1 MKTMIT
7 IGSSFL
13 AAALLISWL
22 GGVLLAQ
29 PAEKE
34 GETADPQRQNVP
46 APAGYTHL
54 YSFSGARDSTV
65 ETPNNVATA
74 VHCTNA
80 TLQPT
85 ILYLA
90 LWDFDGD
97 VFTQTATV
105 LPNHTVT
112 IASQDVSLYAEDVT
126 FNFAALSENLNQG
139 SGHIFAAGYVPLIC
153 TAHLID
159 PLNSVPQFATQL
171 PLYNRDGELVK
182 HRPPFFD
189 TLHLPLIIR
198 P

>member
-1 MKTMIT
+1 MKTITT

-46 APAGYTHL
+46 VPAGYTHL
-54 YSFSGARDSTV
+54 YSFSGVRDTTI
-65 ETPNNVATA
+65 ETPNTVATS

-85 ILYLA
+85 TLYLA

-97 VFTQTATV
+97 VFTQTATL
-105 LPNHTVT
+105 LPNRTAT
-112 IASQDVSLYAEDVT
+112 ISSQDVLLYAEDVI
-126 FNFAALSENLNQG
+126 FNFAAASENLNQG
-139 SGHIFAAGYVPLIC
+139 SGHIFALGHVPLIC

-159 PLNSVPQFATQL
+159 PINSVPQFAVQL
-171 PLYNRDGELVK
+171 PLYDRHGELVK
-182 HRPPFFD
+182 HRPPFF
-189 TLHLPLIIR
+189 TSLHLPLITR